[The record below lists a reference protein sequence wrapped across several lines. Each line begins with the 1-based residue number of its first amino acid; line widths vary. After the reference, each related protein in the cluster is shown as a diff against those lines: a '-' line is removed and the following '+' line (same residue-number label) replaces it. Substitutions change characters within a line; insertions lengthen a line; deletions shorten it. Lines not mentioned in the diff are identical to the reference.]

1 MAIRIR
7 QAYYL
12 GKIYWV
18 ALCAAET
25 KEQKGD
31 IYLDDNAH
39 HALASKF
46 AIDMDGEGL
55 KTAEWAD
62 PILAKLM
69 KKEESKEGGD

>member
-7 QAYYL
+7 QVYYL

-18 ALCAAET
+18 AVCAAET

-39 HALASKF
+39 HALSTKF
-46 AIDMDGEGL
+46 AMDMDSEGL
-55 KTAEWAD
+55 KTADWAD
-62 PILAKLM
+62 PTIAKLM
-69 KKEESKEGGD
+69 KKEEAKEGS